1 MCMDKNTIIKRRIIN
16 DSIHVMYL
24 KGYNSTSVK
33 ELADAADI
41 PKGSFYYYFKS
52 KEEYAVE
59 ALDYYMDEL
68 GRERFILLEE
78 SKVNPLDRISNF
90 YESKIENMENEE
102 YKLGCF
108 VGNLSQEMGDV
119 NIVISET
126 TDRLHK
132 KTSKKVLKCILDAQ
146 ENHDFKPIIQANK
159 LADAIITHWQGA
171 LLRMKSSRDREPLD
185 EFIQVLHEIFLKGK

>member
-1 MCMDKNTIIKRRIIN
+1 MDKNTINKRRIIN

-33 ELADAADI
+33 ELADAAGI

-52 KEEYAVE
+52 KEEYAVG
-59 ALDYYMDEL
+59 ALDFYMDEL
-68 GRERFILLEE
+68 GRERFMLLETAKAE
-78 SKVNPLDRISNF
+78 PLDRIRNF
-90 YESKIENMENEE
+90 YKSKIENMENEA

-119 NIVISET
+119 NMVISEA

-132 KTSKKVLKCILDAQ
+132 KTSEKVLKCIMDAQ
-146 ENHDFKPIIQANK
+146 EKHNFKPILPANK
-159 LADAIITHWQGA
+159 LANAIITHWQGA

-185 EFIQVLHEIFLKGK
+185 EFFQVLQKVFLKDNR